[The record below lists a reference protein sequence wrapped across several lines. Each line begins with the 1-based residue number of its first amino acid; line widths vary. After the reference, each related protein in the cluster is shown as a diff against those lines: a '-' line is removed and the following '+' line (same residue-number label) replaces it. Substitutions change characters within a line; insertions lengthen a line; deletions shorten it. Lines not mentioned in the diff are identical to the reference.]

1 MEFRNKSKPD
11 CLTRF
16 LPLCTLVYNKRLASL
31 SSKASSKGLS
41 SRRGGT
47 QTPSSGGD
55 WRPPS
60 FHILTA
66 KCEGQN
72 VSGKMFTNGFDSCP
86 RYQISHLS
94 SPILCSLCTDCT
106 VRKSGPTLM
115 FRVKM
120 GFILFLKENSYFLCN

>member
-1 MEFRNKSKPD
+1 MKQKKGSKCPCSYFFFSDKNKIYTKSNLGRNKKTDS
-11 CLTRF
+11 LTRF

-41 SRRGGT
+41 SRRRGGT
-47 QTPSSGGD
+47 QAPSSGGG

-94 SPILCSLCTDCT
+94 SPILCSLCTA
-106 VRKSGPTLM
+106 L
-115 FRVKM
+115 
-120 GFILFLKENSYFLCN
+120 

>member
-1 MEFRNKSKPD
+1 M
-11 CLTRF
+11 TRF
-16 LPLCTLVYNKRLASL
+16 LQSCTSVYNKRLASL

-41 SRRGGT
+41 SRRGARRRHKRHLAAAAGT
-47 QTPSSGGD
+47 R
-55 WRPPS
+55 RPPS

-94 SPILCSLCTDCT
+94 SPILCSLCTAHCT

-115 FRVKM
+115 YRVTM
-120 GFILFLKENSYFLCN
+120 GSFIFVRKFIFSLQ